1 MSSITHLPTSLT
13 TSLYNMTEVDAKP
26 PLTAQTTYAE
36 IQHPVINEAVPS
48 DKINLRF
55 LLVDG
60 RRTDLIVDPS
70 NTAEEIQQ
78 KAFDTWPKG
87 KSSICDVKKSG

>member
-1 MSSITHLPTSLT
+1 MTSEVESKPT
-13 TSLYNMTEVDAKP
+13 

-36 IQHPVINEAVPS
+36 IQHPVVNETIPS

-60 RRTDLIVDPS
+60 RRTDLIVNPS
-70 NTAEEIQQ
+70 DNVDEVLQR
-78 KAFDTWPKG
+78 AFETWPKG
-87 KSSICDVKKSG
+87 NEAIFIIAPFNSRKNGRI